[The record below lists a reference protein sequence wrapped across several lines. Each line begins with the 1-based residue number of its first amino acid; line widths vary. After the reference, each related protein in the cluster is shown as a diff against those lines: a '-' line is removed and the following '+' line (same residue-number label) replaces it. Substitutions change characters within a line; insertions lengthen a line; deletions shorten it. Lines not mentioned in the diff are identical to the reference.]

1 MEINIYKE
9 YIGETIKQVYYDKE
23 GSYVIFEFESDTGI
37 LMEHTQSCCEY
48 VALDDVVGGKLEDLV
63 GQKILNFEEVINRD
77 LDEKPLKI
85 NIDDRDYDSTT
96 WSFYKI
102 STIKDDITLRWFG
115 ISNGCYSEQIEVSK
129 LNSKELEY
137 YIDTYVNGLWSKY
150 N

>member
-9 YIGETIKQVYYDKE
+9 YISETIKQVYYDKE
-23 GSYVIFEFESDTGI
+23 GSYVIFEFDSDTGI
-37 LMEHTQSCCEY
+37 LMEHTQNCCEH

-85 NIDDRDYDSTT
+85 NIDDTAYDSTT

-115 ISNGCYSEQIEVSK
+115 ISNGCYSEKITISK
-129 LNSKELEY
+129 LNPKELEY